1 MTEVIHIEPAGLG
14 SRLEPI
20 PPVGYLSRKALPIK
34 RNDAEPLTR
43 EDIQYDL
50 LYHIFKDNQSVFTNQ
65 VPGKFD
71 KVTFRQLY
79 VNALYHSSKCSKVL
93 KDKMLDTPEFAVE
106 FAKIALLTNV
116 GRINTTMAF
125 FPEMKTALRTYHPVP
140 SLQKTDGNAQD
151 APRIKNCLKSALLPS
166 EVKKPPPSNPA
177 EIISR
182 YMSGMRPPTS
192 VVNLIFVLS
201 THAALSQ
208 TLSRTHFDGNINFL
222 DLFIPTNLSSPDRA
236 RAFLFVMFYYLESP
250 TGEVP
255 NPFGDELSAQDPAKA
270 PRMRVLSQADARR
283 ENVDPPEEVEWGLRM
298 SAQRNLFLQKL
309 VSTDTENKKSK
320 DNPYFIS
327 GAPEPGPSA
336 RREAHGNL
344 VKAGKDGPFMYYVPR
359 RAETERPEPIPVPE
373 VDDDQGIMEQPI
385 YDVPAPPP
393 PVPPPVPPP
402 EPVPRKKDRFY
413 TRRLNLITRLRG
425 RPPTPEAAYSRRPMR
440 PVNNGTA
447 YRISPSSRSSYSS
460 RSRGNSYS
468 AYETPAP
475 RPPPPI
481 LSPPAVLRTPS
492 TQRTPSPMDEDEDAE
507 PDYTSPYGADVRS
520 RYLPRAPPYAMPTAP
535 ERRSTPAA
543 ESLLLK
549 NGMGDPH
556 PHANGKSPS
565 HSAPAYNNGYWHR

>member
-14 SRLEPI
+14 SRLEAI

-50 LYHIFKDNQSVFTNQ
+50 LYHIFKDSQAVFTNQ
-65 VPGKFD
+65 TPGKYE
-71 KVTFRQLY
+71 KVSFRQLY

-166 EVKKPPPSNPA
+166 EVKKPPPSNPQ
-177 EIISR
+177 EIIAR
-182 YMSGMRPPTS
+182 FNSGMRPPTS

-236 RAFLFVMFYYLESP
+236 RAFLFIMFYYLESP
-250 TGEVP
+250 TGEIE
-255 NPFGDELSAQDPAKA
+255 NPFGDELCNQDPAKA
-270 PRMRVLSQADARR
+270 PRMRVLSPAETRL
-283 ENVDPPEEVEWGLRM
+283 ENVDLPEEVKWGDMM
-298 SAQRNLFLQKL
+298 SEQRGKFLQKL
-309 VSTDTENKKSK
+309 CNADQESKKNKNS
-320 DNPYFIS
+320 PYFIS

-344 VKAGKDGPFMYYVPR
+344 VKVGKDGPFMYYVPR
-359 RAETERPEPIPVPE
+359 RTEPDRPEPIPVPE

-385 YDVPAPPP
+385 YGTPHIM
-393 PVPPPVPPP
+393 
-402 EPVPRKKDRFY
+402 FLL
-413 TRRLNLITRLRG
+413 RRRQYHRPC
-425 RPPTPEAAYSRRPMR
+425 RPPSLFHGRRI
-440 PVNNGTA
+440 GST
-447 YRISPSSRSSYSS
+447 
-460 RSRGNSYS
+460 GNW
-468 AYETPAP
+468 
-475 RPPPPI
+475 R
-481 LSPPAVLRTPS
+481 
-492 TQRTPSPMDEDEDAE
+492 
-507 PDYTSPYGADVRS
+507 
-520 RYLPRAPPYAMPTAP
+520 
-535 ERRSTPAA
+535 
-543 ESLLLK
+543 
-549 NGMGDPH
+549 
-556 PHANGKSPS
+556 KS
-565 HSAPAYNNGYWHR
+565 

>member
-14 SRLEPI
+14 SRLEAI

-50 LYHIFKDNQSVFTNQ
+50 LYHIFKDSQAVFTNQ
-65 VPGKFD
+65 TPGKYE
-71 KVTFRQLY
+71 KVSFRQLY

-166 EVKKPPPSNPA
+166 EVKKPPPSNPQ
-177 EIISR
+177 EIIAR
-182 YMSGMRPPTS
+182 FNSGMRPPTS

-236 RAFLFVMFYYLESP
+236 RAFLFIMFYYLESP
-250 TGEVP
+250 TGEIE
-255 NPFGDELSAQDPAKA
+255 NPFGDDLCKQDPAKA
-270 PRMRVLSQADARR
+270 PRMRVLSPAETRL
-283 ENVDPPEEVEWGLRM
+283 ENVDLPEENKWGEMM
-298 SAQRNLFLQKL
+298 SQQRGKFLQKL
-309 VSTDTENKKSK
+309 CNADQESKKNKN
-320 DNPYFIS
+320 NPYFIS

-344 VKAGKDGPFMYYVPR
+344 VKVGKDGPFMYYVPR
-359 RAETERPEPIPVPE
+359 RTEPDRPEPIPVPE

-385 YDVPAPPP
+385 YGTPHIARTARIYSKIPQMSPL
-393 PVPPPVPPP
+393 
-402 EPVPRKKDRFY
+402 
-413 TRRLNLITRLRG
+413 RRHQ
-425 RPPTPEAAYSRRPMR
+425 Y
-440 PVNNGTA
+440 
-447 YRISPSSRSSYSS
+447 
-460 RSRGNSYS
+460 
-468 AYETPAP
+468 P
-475 RPPPPI
+475 RPCHL
-481 LSPPAVLRTPS
+481 LSPFHGRRTGS
-492 TQRTPSPMDEDEDAE
+492 TGNWR
-507 PDYTSPYGADVRS
+507 
-520 RYLPRAPPYAMPTAP
+520 
-535 ERRSTPAA
+535 
-543 ESLLLK
+543 
-549 NGMGDPH
+549 
-556 PHANGKSPS
+556 KS
-565 HSAPAYNNGYWHR
+565 